1 MYTFQSLGQVSYTLN
16 LIIIDRQEKK
26 EANAKVDIE
35 RQPILSENRVVTEQS
50 VDEINR
56 VQFYILSGMLYFL
69 RAWSPKNMQPYSP
82 AMPDTHFPSRMKS
95 EFRLNI
101 RFPSLQGALVQR
113 SSNSEFRF
121 VLCKLEVSY
130 WSPLHK
136 TLMLTV

>member
-1 MYTFQSLGQVSYTLN
+1 MYTFQSLGQVSYTSN

-69 RAWSPKNMQPYSP
+69 RAWSPRICN
-82 AMPDTHFPSRMKS
+82 
-95 EFRLNI
+95 
-101 RFPSLQGALVQR
+101 
-113 SSNSEFRF
+113 
-121 VLCKLEVSY
+121 
-130 WSPLHK
+130 
-136 TLMLTV
+136 LTVPLCLILIFRHA